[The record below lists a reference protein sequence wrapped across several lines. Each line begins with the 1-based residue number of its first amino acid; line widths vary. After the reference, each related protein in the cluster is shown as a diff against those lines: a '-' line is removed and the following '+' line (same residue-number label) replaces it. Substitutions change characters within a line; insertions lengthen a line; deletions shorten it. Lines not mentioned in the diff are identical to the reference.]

1 VIFRRLVRTE
11 QTEKCIK
18 YAQATT
24 QVAEYIMEQVFRA
37 ASDEITSGND
47 MVIATVVKTSGSTP
61 QKPGAK
67 LLVRADGSG
76 VGTLGG
82 GCVEGDIWFA
92 SSQLLQSGGS
102 AEMRDYE
109 LNEDLAAEDGLVCGG
124 TMYFL
129 LDPLRKPEA
138 AQEFNDEVVAAYEG
152 GAPVAV
158 ASLMKISSDSGLVVG
173 SKLLIRENGSTS
185 GSLGD
190 EKLDSNAMNQARR
203 LMAMG
208 KNDYVTDESGA
219 EYFIEAYTTPPTLVL
234 AGGGHVS
241 KAISNI
247 ASSLG
252 FKIFII
258 DDREDFSNPDRFP
271 EAEQTVVS
279 DYGSAFEKLPI
290 GTNSFI
296 VIATRGHRYDASAT
310 ASAMRTPASYVGL
323 LGSKRKTILIFE
335 ELFREGFTMEEVQSV
350 RSPIG
355 LNISAR
361 TPEEIALS
369 IMAEI
374 VGFRLGGDG
383 GTLTLDQR
391 LIDKAAEKA
400 AQPAEPVGAD

>member
-1 VIFRRLVRTE
+1 
-11 QTEKCIK
+11 
-18 YAQATT
+18 
-24 QVAEYIMEQVFRA
+24 MEQVFRA
-37 ASDEITSGND
+37 ASDELKNGNE
-47 MVIATVVKTSGSTP
+47 MVVATVVKTSGSTP

-92 SSQLLQSGGS
+92 ASQLLKDGGT

-109 LNEDLAAEDGLVCGG
+109 LNEDLAAQDGLVCGG

-129 LDPLRKPEA
+129 LDPIREPQSE
-138 AQEFNDEVVAAYEG
+138 QDFSEEVISAYEG

-158 ASLMKISSDSGLVVG
+158 ASLMTTPEGAGLTVG
-173 SKLLIRENGSTS
+173 SKLLIRENGSIK
-185 GSLGD
+185 GSLGT
-190 EKLDSNAMNQARR
+190 EKLDSNAVNSARN

-208 KNDYVTDESGA
+208 KNDYVVDSSGA
-219 EYFIEAYTTPPTLVL
+219 EYFVEAYTAPPTLVL

-252 FKIFII
+252 FRIFVI
-258 DDREDFSNPDRFP
+258 DDREEFSNKDRFP
-271 EAEQTVVS
+271 EAEQTVVA
-279 DYGSAFEKLPI
+279 DYGSAFEQLPI

-310 ASAMRTPASYVGL
+310 AAAMRTPASYVGL

-335 ELFREGFTMEEVQSV
+335 ELFSEGFTMEEAQSV

-383 GTLTLDQR
+383 GTLKLDQR

-400 AQPAEPVGAD
+400 SKKAAAAEPVGAD

>member
-1 VIFRRLVRTE
+1 
-11 QTEKCIK
+11 
-18 YAQATT
+18 
-24 QVAEYIMEQVFRA
+24 MEQVFRA
-37 ASDEITSGND
+37 ASDEKTADND
-47 MVIATVVKTSGSTP
+47 MVVATVVKTSGSTP

-92 SSQLLQSGGS
+92 ASQLLKSGGS

-109 LNEDLAAEDGLVCGG
+109 LNEDLAAQDGLVCGG

-129 LDPLRKPEA
+129 LDPVRKETPESD
-138 AQEFNDEVVAAYEG
+138 FNDDVIAAYEG
-152 GAPVAV
+152 GAPVSV
-158 ASLMKISSDSGLVVG
+158 ASLMNVPDGSELVVG
-173 SKLLIRENGSTS
+173 SKLLVRENGSTA

-190 EKLDSNAMNQARR
+190 EKLDANAMNEARR

-208 KNDYVTDESGA
+208 KNDYITAESGA
-219 EYFIEAYTTPPTLVL
+219 EFFIEAYTTPPTLVL

-247 ASSLG
+247 ASTLG
-252 FKIFII
+252 FRIFVI
-258 DDREDFSNPDRFP
+258 DDREEFSSAERFP

-323 LGSKRKTILIFE
+323 LGSKRKTILIYE
-335 ELFREGFTMEEVQSV
+335 ELFAQGFTMDEVQAV

-369 IMAEI
+369 IMSEI

-383 GTLTLDQR
+383 GTLKLDQR

-400 AQPAEPVGAD
+400 ARRSESTIPAETVGAD

>member
-1 VIFRRLVRTE
+1 
-11 QTEKCIK
+11 
-18 YAQATT
+18 
-24 QVAEYIMEQVFRA
+24 MEQVFRA
-37 ASDEITSGND
+37 ASDEIKAANE
-47 MVIATVVKTSGSTP
+47 MVVATVVKTSGSTP

-92 SSQLLQSGGS
+92 ASQLLKNGGP

-109 LNEDLAAEDGLVCGG
+109 LNEDLAAQDGLVCGG

-129 LDPLRKPEA
+129 LDPVHDPATIK
-138 AQEFNDEVVAAYEG
+138 EFNDEVIAAYEG
-152 GAPVAV
+152 GAPIAV
-158 ASLMKISSDSGLVVG
+158 ASLMKVPEDSELVVG
-173 SKLLIRENGSTS
+173 TKLLIRENGSTS
-185 GSLGD
+185 GTLGD
-190 EKLDSNAMNQARR
+190 ENLDAGAIAKTRK

-208 KNDYVTDESGA
+208 KNDYIVTKSGA
-219 EYFIEAYTTPPTLVL
+219 EYFVEAYTAPPTLVL

-241 KAISNI
+241 KAMSNL
-247 ASSLG
+247 AHTLG
-252 FKIFII
+252 FRIFII
-258 DDREDFSNPDRFP
+258 DDREEFANPERFP
-271 EAEQTVVS
+271 EAEQTIVS

-310 ASAMRTPASYVGL
+310 AAAMRTPASYVGL

-335 ELFREGFTMEEVQSV
+335 ELFSEGFTMEEVQAV

-369 IMAEI
+369 IMSEI
-374 VGFRLGGDG
+374 VGFRLGGEG
-383 GTLTLDQR
+383 GTLKLDQR

-400 AQPAEPVGAD
+400 ALRPEKANSAEAVGRIGTS

>member
-1 VIFRRLVRTE
+1 
-11 QTEKCIK
+11 
-18 YAQATT
+18 
-24 QVAEYIMEQVFRA
+24 
-37 ASDEITSGND
+37 
-47 MVIATVVKTSGSTP
+47 MVVATVVKTSGSTP

-92 SSQLLQSGGS
+92 ASQLLKSGGS

-109 LNEDLAAEDGLVCGG
+109 LNEDLAAQDGLVCGG

-129 LDPLRKPEA
+129 LDPVRKETPESD
-138 AQEFNDEVVAAYEG
+138 FNDEVIAAYEG
-152 GAPVAV
+152 GAPVSV
-158 ASLMKISSDSGLVVG
+158 ASLMNVPDGSELVVG
-173 SKLLIRENGSTS
+173 SKFLVRENGSTA

-190 EKLDSNAMNQARR
+190 EKLDANAMNEARR

-208 KNDYVTDESGA
+208 KNDYITTESGA
-219 EYFIEAYTTPPTLVL
+219 EFFIEAYTTPPTLVL

-247 ASSLG
+247 ASTLG
-252 FKIFII
+252 FRIFVI
-258 DDREDFSNPDRFP
+258 DDREEFSSAERFP

-323 LGSKRKTILIFE
+323 LGSKRKTILIYE
-335 ELFREGFTMEEVQSV
+335 ELFAQGFTMDEVQAV

-355 LNISAR
+355 LDISAR
-361 TPEEIALS
+361 TPQEIALS
-369 IMAEI
+369 IMSEI

-383 GTLTLDQR
+383 GTLKLDQR

-400 AQPAEPVGAD
+400 ARRSKSTTPTETVGVD

>member
-1 VIFRRLVRTE
+1 
-11 QTEKCIK
+11 
-18 YAQATT
+18 
-24 QVAEYIMEQVFRA
+24 MEQVFRA
-37 ASDEITSGND
+37 ASDEMTAANA
-47 MVIATVVKTSGSTP
+47 MVVATVVKTSGSTP

-92 SSQLLQSGGS
+92 SSQLLKNGGP

-109 LNEDLAAEDGLVCGG
+109 LNEDLAAQDGLVCGG

-129 LDPLRKPEA
+129 LDPIREPAEA
-138 AQEFNDEVVAAYEG
+138 DVFNGEVIAAYEG

-158 ASLMKISSDSGLVVG
+158 ASLMKVPEGSELEVG
-173 SKLLIRENGSTS
+173 TKLLIRENGSTS

-190 EKLDSNAMNQARR
+190 EKLDANAMNEARR

-208 KNDYVTDESGA
+208 KNDYITAESGA
-219 EYFIEAYTTPPTLVL
+219 EYFIEAYTTPPTLVV

-241 KAISNI
+241 KALSNI
-247 ASSLG
+247 ATTLG
-252 FKIFII
+252 FRIFII
-258 DDREDFSNPDRFP
+258 DDREEFSNADRFP

-310 ASAMRTPASYVGL
+310 AAAMRTPASYVGL
-323 LGSKRKTILIFE
+323 LGSKRKTILIYE
-335 ELFREGFTMEEVQSV
+335 ELFAEGFTMEEVQSV

-369 IMAEI
+369 IMSEI

-383 GTLTLDQR
+383 GTLKLDQR

-400 AQPAEPVGAD
+400 SSRSGSTEPVSAD

>member
-1 VIFRRLVRTE
+1 
-11 QTEKCIK
+11 
-18 YAQATT
+18 
-24 QVAEYIMEQVFRA
+24 MEQVFRA
-37 ASDEITSGND
+37 ASDEITAGND
-47 MVIATVVKTSGSTP
+47 MVVATVVKTSGSTP

-92 SSQLLQSGGS
+92 SSQLLSNGGV

-129 LDPLRKPEA
+129 LDPLRKSDSSNA
-138 AQEFNDEVVAAYEG
+138 DKDFNEEVIAAYEG

-158 ASLMKISSDSGLVVG
+158 ASLMKTPDGSTLTVG
-173 SKLLIRENGSTS
+173 AKLLIRENGSTS

-190 EKLDSNAMNQARR
+190 EKLDSNAINNARN

-208 KNDYVTDESGA
+208 KNDYITSESGT
-219 EYFIEAYTTPPTLVL
+219 EYFVEAYTTPPTLVL

-241 KAISNI
+241 KAISSI
-247 ASSLG
+247 AASLG
-252 FKIFII
+252 FRIFII
-258 DDREDFSNPDRFP
+258 DDREDFSNPTRFP

-279 DYGSAFEKLPI
+279 DYGSAFKKLPI

-310 ASAMRTPASYVGL
+310 AAAMKTPASYVGL

-335 ELFREGFTMEEVQSV
+335 ELFFEGFTMEEVQSV

-383 GTLTLDQR
+383 GTLKLNQL

-400 AQPAEPVGAD
+400 DSRPENAPTPEAAVGAD

>member
-1 VIFRRLVRTE
+1 
-11 QTEKCIK
+11 
-18 YAQATT
+18 
-24 QVAEYIMEQVFRA
+24 MEQVFRA
-37 ASDEITSGND
+37 ASDERTAGND
-47 MVIATVVKTSGSTP
+47 MVIATVVKTSGSAP

-92 SSQLLQSGGS
+92 ASQLLKNNGS

-109 LNEDLAAEDGLVCGG
+109 LNEDLAAQDGLVCGG

-129 LDPLRKPEA
+129 LDPVRKEA
-138 AQEFNDEVVAAYEG
+138 EASDFNDEVIAAYEG

-158 ASLMKISSDSGLVVG
+158 ASLMNAPLGSELVVG
-173 SKLLIRENGSTS
+173 SKLLVRENGSS
-185 GSLGD
+185 DGSLGD
-190 EKLDSNAMNQARR
+190 EKLDANAMNEARR

-208 KNDYVTDESGA
+208 KNDYITAESGA
-219 EYFIEAYTTPPTLVL
+219 EFFIEAYTTPPTLVL

-247 ASSLG
+247 ASALG
-252 FKIFII
+252 FRIFVI
-258 DDREDFSNPDRFP
+258 DDREEFSSPERFP

-290 GTNSFI
+290 DTNSFI

-310 ASAMRTPASYVGL
+310 ASAMRSPASYVGL

-335 ELFREGFTMEEVQSV
+335 ELFAQGFTMEEVQSV

-369 IMAEI
+369 IMSEI

-383 GTLTLDQR
+383 GTLKLDQR
-391 LIDKAAEKA
+391 LIDKAAEKVA
-400 AQPAEPVGAD
+400 RRSESTTPAETVGAD

>member
-1 VIFRRLVRTE
+1 
-11 QTEKCIK
+11 
-18 YAQATT
+18 
-24 QVAEYIMEQVFRA
+24 MEQVFRS
-37 ASDEITSGND
+37 ASDEKTSGND
-47 MVIATVVKTSGSTP
+47 MVVATVVKTSGSTP

-92 SSQLLQSGGS
+92 ASQLLKSGGS

-109 LNEDLAAEDGLVCGG
+109 LNEDLAAQDGLVCGG

-129 LDPLRKPEA
+129 LDPIRKEA
-138 AQEFNDEVVAAYEG
+138 TDADFNDEVIAAYEG

-158 ASLMKISSDSGLVVG
+158 ASLINVPDGSELVVG
-173 SKLLIRENGSTS
+173 SKLLVRENGSTA

-190 EKLDSNAMNQARR
+190 EKLDANAMNEARR

-208 KNDYVTDESGA
+208 KNDYITSESGA
-219 EYFIEAYTTPPTLVL
+219 EFFIEAYTTPPTLVL

-247 ASSLG
+247 ASTLG
-252 FKIFII
+252 FRIFVI
-258 DDREDFSNPDRFP
+258 DDREEFSSAERFP

-290 GTNSFI
+290 GTNSFV

-323 LGSKRKTILIFE
+323 LGSKRKTILIYE
-335 ELFREGFTMEEVQSV
+335 ELFAQGFTMEEVQAV

-369 IMAEI
+369 IMSEI

-383 GTLTLDQR
+383 GTLKLDQR

-400 AQPAEPVGAD
+400 ARRSESTTPAETVGAD

>member
-1 VIFRRLVRTE
+1 
-11 QTEKCIK
+11 
-18 YAQATT
+18 
-24 QVAEYIMEQVFRA
+24 MEQVFRA
-37 ASDEITSGND
+37 ASDEINAGND
-47 MVIATVVKTSGSTP
+47 MVVTTVVKTSGSTP

-92 SSQLLQSGGS
+92 ASQLLKSGGS

-109 LNEDLAAEDGLVCGG
+109 LNEDLAAQDGLVCGG

-138 AQEFNDEVVAAYEG
+138 DQDFNREVIAAYEG

-158 ASLMKISSDSGLVVG
+158 ASLMKVPEGSELTVG

-185 GSLGD
+185 GTLGD
-190 EKLDSNAMNQARR
+190 EKLDSSAMNEARR

-208 KNDYVTDESGA
+208 KNDYITAESGA
-219 EYFIEAYTTPPTLVL
+219 EYYVEAYTTPPTLVL

-252 FKIFII
+252 FRIFVI
-258 DDREDFSNPDRFP
+258 DDREEFSNPERFP

-310 ASAMRTPASYVGL
+310 AAGMRTPASYVGL

-335 ELFREGFTMEEVQSV
+335 ELFSEGFTMEEIQSV

-361 TPEEIALS
+361 TPDEIALS

-383 GTLTLDQR
+383 GTLKLDQR

-400 AQPAEPVGAD
+400 AKRPEKATPAEAVGAD

>member
-1 VIFRRLVRTE
+1 
-11 QTEKCIK
+11 
-18 YAQATT
+18 
-24 QVAEYIMEQVFRA
+24 MEQVFRA
-37 ASDEITSGND
+37 ASDEVTAGND
-47 MVIATVVKTSGSTP
+47 MVVATVVKTSGSTP
-61 QKPGAK
+61 QKSGAK

-92 SSQLLQSGGS
+92 ASRLLKSGGS

-109 LNEDLAAEDGLVCGG
+109 LNEDLAAQDGLVCGG

-129 LDPLRKPEA
+129 LDPVRKGTEA
-138 AQEFNDEVVAAYEG
+138 QDFNDEVIGAYEG

-158 ASLMKISSDSGLVVG
+158 ASLMQAPEGSELIVG
-173 SKLLIRENGSTS
+173 SKLLVRENGSTS

-190 EKLDSNAMNQARR
+190 EELDGGAVNEARR

-208 KNDYVTDESGA
+208 KNDYIVAESGA
-219 EYFIEAYTTPPTLVL
+219 EYFIEAYTTPPTLVV

-241 KAISNI
+241 KALSNI
-247 ASSLG
+247 AVTLG
-252 FKIFII
+252 FRIFIV
-258 DDREDFSNPDRFP
+258 DDREEFSNPDRFP

-296 VIATRGHRYDASAT
+296 VIATRGHRYDAAAT

-323 LGSKRKTILIFE
+323 LGSKRKTILIYE
-335 ELFREGFTMEEVQSV
+335 ELFAQGFTMEEVQSV

-369 IMAEI
+369 IMSEI

-383 GTLTLDQR
+383 GTLKLDQR

-400 AQPAEPVGAD
+400 AKNAESVEPVGTN

>member
-1 VIFRRLVRTE
+1 
-11 QTEKCIK
+11 
-18 YAQATT
+18 
-24 QVAEYIMEQVFRA
+24 MEQVFLA
-37 ASDEITSGND
+37 ASDEKTAGND
-47 MVIATVVKTSGSTP
+47 MVVATVVKTSGSTP

-92 SSQLLQSGGS
+92 ASQLLKSGGS

-109 LNEDLAAEDGLVCGG
+109 LNEDLAAQDGLVCGG

-129 LDPLRKPEA
+129 LDPVRKETPESD
-138 AQEFNDEVVAAYEG
+138 FNDEVIAAYEG
-152 GAPVAV
+152 GAPVSV
-158 ASLMKISSDSGLVVG
+158 ASLMNVPDGSELVVG
-173 SKLLIRENGSTS
+173 SKFLVRENGSTA

-190 EKLDSNAMNQARR
+190 EKLDANAMNEARR

-208 KNDYVTDESGA
+208 KNDYITAESGA
-219 EYFIEAYTTPPTLVL
+219 EFFIEAYTTPPTLVL

-247 ASSLG
+247 ASTLG
-252 FKIFII
+252 FRIFVI
-258 DDREDFSNPDRFP
+258 DDREEFSSAERFP

-323 LGSKRKTILIFE
+323 LGSKRKTILIYE
-335 ELFREGFTMEEVQSV
+335 ELFAQGFTMDEVQAV

-369 IMAEI
+369 IMSEI

-383 GTLTLDQR
+383 GTLKLDQR

-400 AQPAEPVGAD
+400 ARRSESTTPAETVGAD

>member
-1 VIFRRLVRTE
+1 
-11 QTEKCIK
+11 
-18 YAQATT
+18 
-24 QVAEYIMEQVFRA
+24 MEQVFRA

>member
-1 VIFRRLVRTE
+1 
-11 QTEKCIK
+11 
-18 YAQATT
+18 
-24 QVAEYIMEQVFRA
+24 MEQVFRA
-37 ASDEITSGND
+37 FSDEINAD
-47 MVIATVVKTSGSTP
+47 NEMVVATVVKTSGSTP

-92 SSQLLQSGGS
+92 ASQLLKSGGP

-109 LNEDLAAEDGLVCGG
+109 LNEDLAAQDGLVCGG

-129 LDPLRKPEA
+129 LDPIRKPQA
-138 AQEFNDEVVAAYEG
+138 SKEFNDEVIAAYEG

-158 ASLMKISSDSGLVVG
+158 ASLMKAPEGSNLSVG
-173 SKLLIRENGSTS
+173 SKLLIRENGSAS
-185 GSLGD
+185 GSLGS
-190 EKLDSNAMNQARR
+190 EKLDSNAIDKARK

-208 KNDYVTDESGA
+208 KNDYIATESGA
-219 EYFIEAYTTPPTLVL
+219 EYFVEAYTTPPTLVL

-247 ASSLG
+247 ASTLG
-252 FKIFII
+252 FRIFVI
-258 DDREDFSNPDRFP
+258 DDRQEFSNPDRFP

-335 ELFREGFTMEEVQSV
+335 ELFAEGFTMEEVQSV

-355 LNISAR
+355 LDISAR
-361 TPEEIALS
+361 TPAEIALS
-369 IMAEI
+369 IMSEI
-374 VGFRLGGDG
+374 VGFRLGGNG
-383 GTLTLDQR
+383 GTLKLDQR

-400 AQPAEPVGAD
+400 ERRDEPVEPVGAD

>member
-1 VIFRRLVRTE
+1 
-11 QTEKCIK
+11 
-18 YAQATT
+18 
-24 QVAEYIMEQVFRA
+24 MEQVFRA
-37 ASDEITSGND
+37 ASDEITAGND
-47 MVIATVVKTSGSTP
+47 MVVATVVKTSGSTP

-67 LLVRADGSG
+67 LRGRADGSG

-92 SSQLLQSGGS
+92 ASQLLKSGGS
-102 AEMRDYE
+102 AEIRDYE
-109 LNEDLAAEDGLVCGG
+109 LNEDLAAQDGLVCGG

-129 LDPLRKPEA
+129 LDPVRQDTDDQP
-138 AQEFNDEVVAAYEG
+138 FNEEVLAAYEG

-158 ASLMKISSDSGLVVG
+158 ANLMKVPEGSELIIG
-173 SKLLIRENGSTS
+173 SKLLIRENASTS

-190 EKLDSNAMNQARR
+190 EKLDAGAVNEARR

-208 KNDYVTDESGA
+208 KNDYITAESGA

-241 KAISNI
+241 KAMSTI
-247 ASSLG
+247 AATLG
-252 FKIFII
+252 FRIFVI
-258 DDREDFSNPDRFP
+258 DDREEFANADRFP
-271 EAEQTVVS
+271 EATQTVVS

-310 ASAMRTPASYVGL
+310 AAAMRTPASYVGL

-335 ELFREGFTMEEVQSV
+335 ELFAQGFTMEEVQAV

-369 IMAEI
+369 IMSEI

-383 GTLTLDQR
+383 GTLKLDQR
-391 LIDKAAEKA
+391 LIDKAADKA
-400 AQPAEPVGAD
+400 ASREETAAPVEPVGAD

>member
-1 VIFRRLVRTE
+1 
-11 QTEKCIK
+11 
-18 YAQATT
+18 
-24 QVAEYIMEQVFRA
+24 
-37 ASDEITSGND
+37 
-47 MVIATVVKTSGSTP
+47 MVVATVVKTSGSTP

-92 SSQLLQSGGS
+92 ASQLLKSGGS

-109 LNEDLAAEDGLVCGG
+109 LNEDLAAQDGLVCGG
-124 TMYFL
+124 TMFFL
-129 LDPLRKPEA
+129 LDPIRTTEEESDF
-138 AQEFNDEVVAAYEG
+138 QDFNEEIITAYEG
-152 GAPVAV
+152 GAPVAI
-158 ASLMKISSDSGLVVG
+158 ASLMKVPEGSDLPVG
-173 SKLLIRENGSTS
+173 SKLLLRENGSTS

-190 EKLDSNAMNQARR
+190 EKLDSGAINDARR

-208 KNDYVTDESGA
+208 RNDYITSESGV
-219 EYFIEAYTTPPTLVL
+219 EYYIEAYTTPPTLVL

-247 ASSLG
+247 ASTLG
-252 FKIFII
+252 FRIFVI
-258 DDREDFSNPDRFP
+258 DDRDEFSNAERFP

-310 ASAMRTPASYVGL
+310 ASAIRTPASYIGL

-335 ELFREGFTMEEVQSV
+335 ELFAEGFSMEQIQSV

-369 IMAEI
+369 IMSEI

-383 GTLTLDQR
+383 GTLKLDQR

-400 AQPAEPVGAD
+400 ARRSETNEPAASVKAD

>member
-1 VIFRRLVRTE
+1 
-11 QTEKCIK
+11 
-18 YAQATT
+18 
-24 QVAEYIMEQVFRA
+24 MEQVFRA
-37 ASDEITSGND
+37 ASEEAAAGNG
-47 MVIATVVKTSGSTP
+47 MVVATVVRTSGSTP

-92 SSQLLQSGGS
+92 ASQLLKSGGP

-109 LNEDLAAEDGLVCGG
+109 LNEDLAAQDGLVCGG

-129 LDPLRKPEA
+129 LDPIRDEA
-138 AQEFNDEVVAAYEG
+138 NPNGTKANPDCNDEVLAAYDG

-158 ASLMKISSDSGLVVG
+158 ASLMKAPEGSGLTVG
-173 SKLLIRENGSTS
+173 SQLLVRENGSTA

-190 EKLDSNAMNQARR
+190 EKLDARASVEARR

-208 KNDYVTDESGA
+208 KNDYIVTESGA
-219 EYFIEAYTTPPTLVL
+219 EFFIEAYTTPPTLVL

-241 KAISNI
+241 RAISNI
-247 ASSLG
+247 AKTLG
-252 FKIFII
+252 FRIFVI
-258 DDREDFSNPDRFP
+258 DDREEFSNADRFP

-279 DYGSAFEKLPI
+279 DYASGFKKLPI

-296 VIATRGHRYDASAT
+296 VIATRGHRYDTAAT
-310 ASAMRTPASYVGL
+310 AAAMRTPASYVGL
-323 LGSKRKTILIFE
+323 LGSRRKTILIYE
-335 ELFREGFTMEEVQSV
+335 ELFAQGFTMEQVKSV

-355 LNISAR
+355 LSISAR

-374 VGFRLGGDG
+374 VAFRLGGDG
-383 GTLTLDQR
+383 GTLKLDDR
-391 LIDKAAEKA
+391 LIQKAAEKA
-400 AQPAEPVGAD
+400 ARKDGPTLATAESVGAD

>member
-1 VIFRRLVRTE
+1 
-11 QTEKCIK
+11 
-18 YAQATT
+18 
-24 QVAEYIMEQVFRA
+24 MEPVFRA
-37 ASDEITSGND
+37 ASKEIAADNR
-47 MVIATVVKTSGSTP
+47 MVVATVVKTSGSTP

-92 SSQLLQSGGS
+92 ASQLLKRGGAS
-102 AEMRDYE
+102 ELRDYE
-109 LNEDLAAEDGLVCGG
+109 LNEDLAAQDGLVCGG

-129 LDPLRKPEA
+129 LDPVREPASAKA
-138 AQEFNDEVVAAYEG
+138 FNDEVLAAYDG

-158 ASLMKISSDSGLVVG
+158 ASLTKAPGGSDLVVG
-173 SKLLIRENGSTS
+173 SRLLIRENSSTS
-185 GSLGD
+185 GTLGD
-190 EKLDSNAMNQARR
+190 ERLDARAVDTAR
-203 LMAMG
+203 KLMAMG
-208 KNDYVTDESGA
+208 KNDYIVAESGS
-219 EYFIEAYTTPPTLVL
+219 EFFIEAYTTPPTLVL

-241 KAISNI
+241 KAISTI
-247 ASSLG
+247 AETLG
-252 FKIFII
+252 FRIFVV
-258 DDREDFSNPDRFP
+258 DDREEFSSAHRFP
-271 EAEQTVVS
+271 GAEQTVVS
-279 DYGSAFEKLPI
+279 DYVSAFEKLPI

-310 ASAMRTPASYVGL
+310 AAAMRTPASYVGL
-323 LGSKRKTILIFE
+323 LGSKRKTILIYE
-335 ELFREGFTMEEVQSV
+335 ELFAQGFTMEQVRSV

-383 GTLTLDQR
+383 GTLKLDDR
-391 LIDKAAEKA
+391 LIEKAAER
-400 AQPAEPVGAD
+400 AQRRLAGAEPVGAD